1 MSRSAEGRGQR
12 AKRSL
17 LLRRRGHKRVQGVS
31 AFMEGEKVRR
41 WEGDRTA
48 TWLPRSIT
56 PNSKGFTLIEVL
68 LALAILAAVI
78 TAVYAS
84 FSTASRNVESA
95 EAVRDETDLART
107 LIARLSDD
115 IANAYY
121 NRDMRSITVFYGKK
135 EEEGTGDDK
144 RRLDSISM
152 TTLTN
157 WRKPESKET
166 DLWEVGYHFEE
177 TADGKGRVLMRREK
191 RELSKDIPL
200 LEGGVD
206 FEITDKV
213 EGFQLRYYNGS
224 QWSDEWDT
232 RSHASLPKAV
242 EISLFLA
249 DGKRYTTVVDV
260 GNRQ

>member
-1 MSRSAEGRGQR
+1 M
-12 AKRSL
+12 
-17 LLRRRGHKRVQGVS
+17 
-31 AFMEGEKVRR
+31 
-41 WEGDRTA
+41 
-48 TWLPRSIT
+48 PRSIT
-56 PNSKGFTLIEVL
+56 PNSNGFTLIEVL
-68 LALAILAAVI
+68 LALAILAVII
-78 TAVYAS
+78 TAIYAS
-84 FSTASRNVESA
+84 FSTARRNVESA

-121 NRDMRSITVFYGKK
+121 HQGMKTITIFYGKK
-135 EEEGTGDDK
+135 EELGTGDDK
-144 RRLDSISM
+144 RRFDSISM

-157 WRKPESKET
+157 WRKPDSKET

-177 TADGKGRVLMRREK
+177 KADGKGRVLMRREK

-206 FEITDKV
+206 FEITDSMD
-213 EGFQLRYYNGS
+213 GFQLRYYNGY

-232 RSHASLPKAV
+232 RSHASLPKTV

-260 GNRQ
+260 GNRR